1 MAMQTNLAHTRELG
15 HFNVVATLQSVLA
28 PQMQTAPKGRLHFKN

>member
-15 HFNVVATLQSVLA
+15 RFDVTSLVR
-28 PQMQTAPKGRLHFKN
+28 PMQTAPKGRLHFKN